1 MKTSQHVRF
10 LFPSLLIAALC
21 VIVSCKS
28 VTQAI
33 SNLLSFDIAKSV
45 TFPVY
50 QYTPVGI
57 LSPNIGIPIP
67 LDSATL
73 AQQKTS
79 LSLIRTIKL
88 TKLAFTPDDPNYAMS
103 NFDTIS
109 LAAGPDS
116 LHTVW
121 LGGYSGSANKVILT
135 QSDFAANAKAPNDKF
150 FIRFELKNDPAHTV
164 NIQTDFTFTISADP
178 LQ

>member
-1 MKTSQHVRF
+1 MKTSQHTRF
-10 LFPSLLIAALC
+10 LFPSLLIVALG
-21 VIVSCKS
+21 VTISCKQ

-33 SNLLSFDIAKSV
+33 SNLLSFDIAKTV
-45 TFPVY
+45 TFPVS

-57 LSPNIGIPIP
+57 MSPNIGIPIP

-79 LSLIRTIKL
+79 LSLIKTIKL
-88 TKLAFTPDDPNYAMS
+88 TKLAFTPDDPYYAMT

-121 LGGYSGSANKVILT
+121 LGGYSGSADKVILT
-135 QSDFAANAKAPNDKF
+135 LNDFAANAKDPNDKF
-150 FIRFELKNDPAHTV
+150 FVRFELKNDPSHTV

-178 LQ
+178 LP

>member
-1 MKTSQHVRF
+1 MKINQHIKRI
-10 LFPSLLIAALC
+10 FPSLLLLS
-21 VIVSCKS
+21 VLLTLSCKQ
-28 VTQAI
+28 VTQTI
-33 SNLLSFDIAKSV
+33 NNLLSFDINKTV

-57 LSPNIGIPIP
+57 LTPNIGIPIP

-79 LSLIRTIKL
+79 LSLIKTLKL
-88 TKLAFTPDDPNYAMS
+88 TKLAFTPDDVAYPMS

-116 LHTVW
+116 LHTIW
-121 LGGYSGSANKVILT
+121 LGGWSGSANKVILT
-135 QSDFAANAKAPNDKF
+135 LTDFAANAKDPNDKF
-150 FIRFELKNDPAHTV
+150 FVRFMLKNDPSHTV
-164 NIQTDFTFTISADP
+164 NIQTDFTFTISASP
-178 LQ
+178 L

>member
-1 MKTSQHVRF
+1 MKMTQHVRF
-10 LFPSLLIAALC
+10 LFPSLFIVTLC
-21 VIVSCKS
+21 VTISCNQ

-33 SNLLSFDIAKSV
+33 NNLLTFDIEKTV
-45 TFPVY
+45 TFPVP

-57 LSPNIGIPIP
+57 MTPNIGIPIP

-79 LSLIRTIKL
+79 LSLIKTLKL
-88 TKLAFTPDDPNYAMS
+88 TKLAFTPDDPAYAMT

-109 LAAGPDS
+109 LAVGPDT

-121 LGGYSGSANKVILT
+121 LGSYSGSANKVILT
-135 QSDFAANAKAPNDKF
+135 LSDFAANAKDPNDKF
-150 FIRFELKNDPAHTV
+150 FVRFELKNDPTHTV
-164 NIQTDFTFTISADP
+164 NIQTDFTLSISASP